1 MCVRASVYCGLPT
14 VPSATPLTQTECDAH
29 VYVAHVWFRY
39 GYVMVM
45 VPPSTMLVCVCGRGA
60 HVGRGEGLDPQPHN
74 ADGEARAQ
82 ESSAEPYGATRVHR
96 WVELEAGANKQ
107 TGASPRVG
115 PSCTSNRSWCAA
127 APRAG
132 PNGRLYCSRHGNHP
146 EAVPILALPIVSNAP
161 VPRQLVIPILRRCV
175 PGATL
180 RQKWMHAAAPTPQHP
195 WWGRAWRCKLTAINR
210 VGQRGWPRER
220 PECPECPPY
229 CSIPPLWEKV

>member
-82 ESSAEPYGATRVHR
+82 ESSAEPYVSYQCGSQPQAQREFTGGLSSRR
-96 WVELEAGANKQ
+96 AQ
-107 TGASPRVG
+107 TNRPEHHLAS
-115 PSCTSNRSWCAA
+115 
-127 APRAG
+127 
-132 PNGRLYCSRHGNHP
+132 GRLAHQIVPGVRLRH
-146 EAVPILALPIVSNAP
+146 VP
-161 VPRQLVIPILRRCV
+161 VPMDASTAQGMETIP
-175 PGATL
+175 
-180 RQKWMHAAAPTPQHP
+180 
-195 WWGRAWRCKLTAINR
+195 KLS
-210 VGQRGWPRER
+210 Q
-220 PECPECPPY
+220 Y
-229 CSIPPLWEKV
+229 

>member
-1 MCVRASVYCGLPT
+1 MCVRASVDCGLPT

-82 ESSAEPYGATRVHR
+82 ESSAEPYVSYQCGSQPQR

-161 VPRQLVIPILRRCV
+161 VPRLVSYPCIASLRPWCDTAAEMDACSSTH
-175 PGATL
+175 AT
-180 RQKWMHAAAPTPQHP
+180 APM
-195 WWGRAWRCKLTAINR
+195 
-210 VGQRGWPRER
+210 VGQSMALQARSYQSSWPARLATGETR
-220 PECPECPPY
+220 VSRVPT
-229 CSIPPLWEKV
+229 LL